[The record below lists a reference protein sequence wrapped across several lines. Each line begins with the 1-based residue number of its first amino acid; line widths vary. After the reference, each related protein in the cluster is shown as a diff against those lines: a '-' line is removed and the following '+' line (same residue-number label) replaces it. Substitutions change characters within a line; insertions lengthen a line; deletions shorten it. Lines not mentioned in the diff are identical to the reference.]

1 MSLGM
6 PYVTMGGPSL
16 TLPSFVI
23 AVKPSLSIMQWFAT
37 WGFPTI
43 HHNEIRNLTVSLLTE
58 VCPNVAVEPHVQPLS
73 EETLRLASANTNDG
87 PRLDVLARGFWNTC
101 QDAYFDVRVFTPMI
115 PATTQEVCLPRTRSM
130 KMKGNEYVPS
140 MYSNQTQHLH
150 PTYTFN
156 LRWYG
161 KRSTNILQTLCRLV
175 VSL

>member
-1 MSLGM
+1 M

-73 EETLRLASANTNDG
+73 KGFFRQWLYMWFNHCLKK
-87 PRLDVLARGFWNTC
+87 PLDWHQPIPMMGHDLMYMQEDFGTLARM
-101 QDAYFDVRVFTPMI
+101 P
-115 PATTQEVCLPRTRSM
+115 
-130 KMKGNEYVPS
+130 
-140 MYSNQTQHLH
+140 
-150 PTYTFN
+150 
-156 LRWYG
+156 
-161 KRSTNILQTLCRLV
+161 ILM
-175 VSL
+175 